1 VSFSFQIKICGIT
14 SEEVARA
21 AIDAGADHLGL
32 VFCASPRRVTLERA
46 ALLVA
51 GVPASW
57 VGVFADPSLE
67 EVAGAARELGLAAVQ
82 LHGHETPALCGAVRE
97 RVGVPVWKAITPAGA
112 GPAAYEPTV
121 DALLLDAGSG
131 GTGRTLDW
139 SAVGTR
145 FPRARRIV
153 PHLLSGGLSPS
164 NVARAI
170 REAGPDGVDASS
182 RLELA
187 PGIKDPRLV
196 TAFVR
201 EARAAGEAASESG
214 LAEATR

>member
-1 VSFSFQIKICGIT
+1 
-14 SEEVARA
+14 
-21 AIDAGADHLGL
+21 
-32 VFCASPRRVTLERA
+32 
-46 ALLVA
+46 
-51 GVPASW
+51 
-57 VGVFADPSLE
+57 
-67 EVAGAARELGLAAVQ
+67 
-82 LHGHETPALCGAVRE
+82 
-97 RVGVPVWKAITPAGA
+97 
-112 GPAAYEPTV
+112 
-121 DALLLDAGSG
+121 LLLDAGSG

-139 SAVGTR
+139 SALGAR

-153 PHLLSGGLSPS
+153 PYLLAGGLSPS

>member
-1 VSFSFQIKICGIT
+1 VSFSFRIKVCGIT
-14 SEEVARA
+14 SEEVART
-21 AIDAGADHLGL
+21 AIDAGANHLGL

-51 GVPASW
+51 CVPASW
-57 VGVFADPSLE
+57 VGVFADPPLE

-82 LHGHETPALCGAVRE
+82 LHGHETPALCSAVRE
-97 RVGVPVWKAITPAGA
+97 RTGVPVWKAITPTEAE
-112 GPAAYEPTV
+112 AAAFEAAV

-131 GTGRTLDW
+131 GTGRTLEW
-139 SAVGTR
+139 STIGTR

-153 PHLLSGGLSPS
+153 PHLLAGGLSPS
-164 NVARAI
+164 NVERAI

-187 PGIKDPRLV
+187 PGIKDLRLV
-196 TAFVR
+196 SAFVR

-214 LAEATR
+214 LAEAAR